1 MKRLLFLVLVLLFNN
16 LNAQSWDKFTY
27 FTSTD
32 KNFYDIDEQSM
43 SVRNDI
49 LSGWVRIREKAE
61 INTFIDKLNFH
72 CQTFQYSISTRR
84 SVDKEGKLLKILY
97 DNEISALKWSD
108 TAENSV
114 GRRLGV
120 KYCKNSNNNSSPSKP
135 NSTDWLSLGK
145 SDTADFTYYI
155 DPLKNR
161 KVNNEF
167 FYQAKIE
174 YYADKKLPGSNK
186 DYIVIIQDTII
197 NCQDTSV
204 AIIKSDYLNKLNLLQ
219 DSTTISKEFA
229 KFNTVTPTSFAGR
242 VAEKYCDQKSV
253 APRSNSPASSDKDS
267 KTEQLSKD
275 ALLSEISEKCIKLGY
290 KKGSPPYD
298 RCIKQLL
305 DY

>member
-1 MKRLLFLVLVLLFNN
+1 MKRLLFLFLVLLCNN

-49 LSGWVRIREKAE
+49 LSGWVRIREKTE

-84 SVDKEGKLLKILY
+84 SVDKDGKLLKILY
-97 DNEISALKWSD
+97 DNEISNLKWND

-120 KYCKNSNNNSSPSKP
+120 KYCKNLNNNNSTNKP
-135 NSTDWLSLGK
+135 NSTEWLSLGK
-145 SDTADFTYYI
+145 SDTADFNYYI

-161 KVNNEF
+161 KVGNEF

-174 YYADKKLPGSNK
+174 YFVDKKLPGSNK
-186 DYIVIIQDTII
+186 EYSVIIQDTVI

-204 AIIKSDYLNKLNLLQ
+204 AIIKSEYLNRSNLLQ
-219 DSTTISKEFA
+219 DSSTISKEFA
-229 KFNTVTPTSFAGR
+229 KFNTVTSTSFAGR
-242 VAEKYCDQKSV
+242 VADKYCDQKMS
-253 APRSNSPASSDKDS
+253 ASRSNSPISSDKDS
-267 KTEQLSKD
+267 KNEQATKD
-275 ALLSEISEKCIKLGY
+275 ALLAEISEKCIKLGY
-290 KKGSPPYD
+290 KKGSSPHD